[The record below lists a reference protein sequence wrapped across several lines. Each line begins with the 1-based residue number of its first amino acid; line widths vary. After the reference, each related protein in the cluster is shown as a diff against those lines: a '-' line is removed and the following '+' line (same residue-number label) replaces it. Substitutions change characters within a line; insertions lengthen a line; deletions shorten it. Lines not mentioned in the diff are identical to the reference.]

1 MGWAGEGATVAKG
14 ERIGMIKFGSRV
26 EIFLPVGV
34 EIVAEVGDYARGG
47 ETILARR
54 T

>member
-1 MGWAGEGATVAKG
+1 VAKG

-26 EIFLPVGV
+26 EIFVPAGT

-47 ETILARR
+47 ETILGRR
-54 T
+54 K